1 MDVKG
6 SLQGAFPWLAASFV
20 TGGMALVSAGE
31 KSVEARE
38 TDGAVLLELFTSEG
52 CSSCPP
58 ADALLAQLGA
68 LAETPVIPLSFHV
81 DYWDGL
87 GWKDPYS
94 SRAYTRRQYDYSGCL
109 EGRSVYTPQ
118 LVVDGVVGFVGSDR
132 ARAVAEIESA
142 SAKPKVSILLEAASP
157 NPDSSEVS
165 IEVGARAANAD
176 SSAEM
181 FLALTEDGLASDVTR
196 GENKGRRLA
205 HVGVVRWMRS
215 LGTWDEGGEKAV
227 SVALGENWTKRRL
240 NVVAWLQ
247 EPSCRRVLGARS
259 IALGASQL
267 P

>member
-1 MDVKG
+1 
-6 SLQGAFPWLAASFV
+6 
-20 TGGMALVSAGE
+20 MALGSAEE
-31 KSVEARE
+31 KSAEGRE

-58 ADALLAQLGA
+58 ADALLAQLPA
-68 LAETPVIPLSFHV
+68 MVEAPVIPLSFHV

-94 SRAYTRRQYDYSGCL
+94 SRTYTRRQYDYSGCL

-118 LVVDGVVGFVGSDR
+118 LVVDGAVGFVGSDR
-132 ARAVAEIESA
+132 ARALAEIVSA
-142 SAKPKVSILLEAASP
+142 SARPKVAILLEAASP

-165 IEVGARAANAD
+165 IEVRARPVDAE

-181 FLALTEDGLASDVTR
+181 FLALTENGLASDVTR

-205 HVGVVRWMRS
+205 HAGVVRWMRS
-215 LGTWDEGGEKAV
+215 LGAWDEVGAKVV
-227 SVALGENWTKRRL
+227 SVPLGENWATRRL

-247 EPSCRRVLGARS
+247 ERPCGRVVGARS
-259 IALGASQL
+259 IALGASQ
-267 P
+267 PR

>member
-1 MDVKG
+1 MKE
-6 SLQGAFPWLAASFV
+6 SLRGVFPWLAASFV
-20 TGGMALVSAGE
+20 AGGMALGSAEE
-31 KSVEARE
+31 KSVEVRE

-68 LAETPVIPLSFHV
+68 LAEAPLIPLSFHV

-118 LVVDGVVGFVGSDR
+118 LVVDGAVGFVGSDR
-132 ARAVAEIESA
+132 ARALAEIESA
-142 SAKPKVSILLEAASP
+142 SVKSKVAIVLEAASAP
-157 NPDSSEVS
+157 LLDSSE
-165 IEVGARAANAD
+165 IAFEVRARVVDAE
-176 SSAEM
+176 SSVEM

-196 GENKGRRLA
+196 GENKGRRLTHA
-205 HVGVVRWMRS
+205 GVVRWMRS
-215 LGTWDEGGEKAV
+215 LGTWGEASEKVV
-227 SVALGENWTKRRL
+227 SVPLEENWTKRRL

-247 EPSCRRVLGARS
+247 ERSCGRVVGARS
-259 IALGASQL
+259 IALGTLQ
-267 P
+267 PP